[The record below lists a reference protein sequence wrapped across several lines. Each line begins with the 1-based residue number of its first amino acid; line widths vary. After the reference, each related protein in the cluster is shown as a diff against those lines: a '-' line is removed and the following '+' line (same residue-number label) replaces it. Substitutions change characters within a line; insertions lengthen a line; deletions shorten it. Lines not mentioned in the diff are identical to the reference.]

1 MEPVQ
6 EAILEDE
13 DEVEILSDW
22 PEAPVPS
29 PPPPAVE
36 EVEARPLVKLA
47 EGFTAEHPKGVCI
60 YFFYLTNDTKTT
72 ISHIFSKIP

>member
-22 PEAPVPS
+22 PEAPVTS
-29 PPPPAVE
+29 PPPPIE
-36 EVEARPLVKLA
+36 DEARPLIELA
-47 EGFTAEHPKGVCI
+47 EGFTAEHPKGV
-60 YFFYLTNDTKTT
+60 YFFFWFTPYK
-72 ISHIFSKIP
+72 

>member
-22 PEAPVPS
+22 PEAPVTS
-29 PPPPAVE
+29 PPPPPVE
-36 EVEARPLVKLA
+36 DEARPLIVLA
-47 EGFTAEHPKGVCI
+47 EGFAAEHPKGVFI
-60 YFFYLTNDTKTT
+60 FFSMFTA
-72 ISHIFSKIP
+72 

>member
-13 DEVEILSDW
+13 DEIEILSDW
-22 PEAPVPS
+22 PEAPVTS

-36 EVEARPLVKLA
+36 DEARPLVELA
-47 EGFTAEHPKGVCI
+47 EGFTAEHPKGVWE
-60 YFFYLTNDTKTT
+60 FFLRVHTL
-72 ISHIFSKIP
+72 